1 MNRPLSGL
9 TVVELATVLAGPSVG
24 MFLAELGAEVIKIE
38 PLSGD
43 VTRHWRIPAEK
54 PDGPSAYFSSIN
66 FGKEYRFRDL
76 KNAEH
81 LAEVNELLREADIF
95 LHNFKAGDDVRYGLD
110 YKTLE
115 AQNPRLI
122 IGSIYGFE
130 SDKNRV
136 AYDVVLQAESGF
148 MHLNGFSPT
157 QNNLKMPVALIDVL
171 AAHQLKEG
179 LLLALLQREK
189 TGKGCAVSV
198 SLEEAALSALAN
210 QASNYLMTGVA
221 PEAMGSLH
229 PNIAPYGETFV
240 CADGKKLLLAVG
252 SDVQFAKLCSILGI
266 PDSAKDPRFSTNAER
281 VKHREALQNELAKS
295 LVLRSRDALLE
306 KLHALQVPAAAVK
319 SIPEVFE
326 NPIAQN
332 MVRTETLDGHE
343 TKRVSNIAFR
353 LHSYPLKTAHPFQDV

>member
-1 MNRPLSGL
+1 MNLPFTGL
-9 TVVELATVLAGPSVG
+9 KVIELATVLAGPSVG
-24 MFLAELGAEVIKIE
+24 MFLAELGAEVVKIE

-43 VTRHWRIPAEK
+43 VTRHWRTSAEK
-54 PDGPSAYFSSIN
+54 PEGPSAYFSSIN
-66 FGKEYRFRDL
+66 FGKTHLFRDL
-76 KNAEH
+76 KNQEH
-81 LAEVNELLREADIF
+81 LVETKQLIREADIF

-110 YKTLE
+110 YETLSN
-115 AQNPRLI
+115 ANPRLI
-122 IGSIYGFE
+122 IGCIYGFE

-179 LLLALLQREK
+179 LLLVLLQREK
-189 TGKGCAVSV
+189 TGRGCAVSV

-210 QASNYLMTGVA
+210 QASNYLMTDVA

-252 SDVQFAKLCSILGI
+252 SDAQFSKLCGVLV
-266 PDSAKDPRFSTNAER
+266 DDNLAKDIRFATNAER
-281 VKHREALQNELAKS
+281 VKHREALQKELAKS
-295 LVLRSRDALLE
+295 IGQYNRDALLE
-306 KLHALQVPAAAVK
+306 KLNALHVPAAAVK

-332 MVRTETLDGHE
+332 MVRTETVDGHE
-343 TKRVSNIAFR
+343 TKRLSSIAFR
-353 LHSYPLKTAHPFQDV
+353 LH

>member
-1 MNRPLSGL
+1 MNQPFQGL
-9 TVVELATVLAGPSVG
+9 KVVELATVLAGPSVG
-24 MFLAELGAEVIKIE
+24 MFLAELDAEVIKIE

-43 VTRHWRIPAEK
+43 VTRHWRTAAEK
-54 PDGPSAYFSSIN
+54 ADGPSAYFSSIN
-66 FGKEYRFRDL
+66 FGKSHRLRDL
-76 KNAEH
+76 KNPDH
-81 LAEVNELLREADIF
+81 LAETNQLIREADIF

-110 YKTLE
+110 FETLN
-115 AQNPRLI
+115 ATNPRLI

-148 MHLNGFSPT
+148 MYLNGFSPT

-198 SLEEAALSALAN
+198 SLEKAALSALAN
-210 QASNYLMTGVA
+210 QASNYLMTGA
-221 PEAMGSLH
+221 SPEAMGSLH

-252 SDVQFAKLCSILGI
+252 SDAQFSKLCDALGEANL
-266 PDSAKDPRFSTNAER
+266 AKDLRFATNAER
-281 VKHREALQNELAKS
+281 VKHREALQNELAQS
-295 LVLRSRDALLE
+295 IGQHNRDTLLE
-306 KLHALQVPAAAVK
+306 KLNALHIPAAAVK

-326 NPIAQN
+326 NPVAQN
-332 MVRTETLDGHE
+332 MVRTETVDGHE
-343 TKRVSNIAFR
+343 TKRLSSIAFR
-353 LHSYPLKTAHPFQDV
+353 LH